1 MVESVIR
8 VIGSSVLPP
17 IFNIPSRFPV
27 SISTFQ
33 TLLPPPASHSHN
45 IQGGHCMNRFIFCLF
60 LLAALLPVE
69 ILTAQPMTFNVQK
82 DDSHIGFSIY
92 KWAVIKEEGRFR
104 DFEGTVQYDPSEP
117 LSTKVHLTV
126 KAASIDSRNEG
137 RDGALRSEE
146 FFHVAK
152 YPTLSFKSVR
162 IASFQDGVML
172 VEGDLAIRGIS
183 KRLTIPVKV
192 LGVTNAGRELGTL
205 VGFESTFVINR
216 EDFRVGQG
224 WGVIGKEATIHLL
237 IGAGSGSVASR

>member
-1 MVESVIR
+1 
-8 VIGSSVLPP
+8 
-17 IFNIPSRFPV
+17 
-27 SISTFQ
+27 
-33 TLLPPPASHSHN
+33 
-45 IQGGHCMNRFIFCLF
+45 MNRLILCSF
-60 LLAALLPVE
+60 LLAGSMFAE
-69 ILTAQPMTFNVQK
+69 ILFAQPMTLIVRK
-82 DDSHIGFSIY
+82 EDSHIGFSIY

-104 DFEGTVQYDPSEP
+104 DFEGTIQYDPHNP
-117 LSTKVHLTV
+117 LSTQVQFTI
-126 KAASIDSRNEG
+126 KAASVDSRNES
-137 RDGALRSEE
+137 RDGALRSED

-152 YPTLSFKSVR
+152 YPTLSFKSSR
-162 IASFQDGVML
+162 IASFQDGMML

-183 KRLTIPVKV
+183 KRMTLPVKV